1 MRWAK
6 SAPLVVIGL
15 TDLPNSGLAK
25 AHPDHPLAASLRYSS
40 PILLNFNLW
49 KTSNL
54 KDYFVTVEYIDKI
67 IFSCKKNV
75 EEFASCSGI
84 QYVVVMGLPTQIIGL
99 WKVKNA
105 RKNLIWQLLIK
116 ENVKNMWYQNLWR
129 VSNVT
134 ITHKSID
141 AFFSLQKEC
150 IYNISNLKG
159 LEINKKL

>member
-1 MRWAK
+1 M
-6 SAPLVVIGL
+6 SNISNHLLQGM
-15 TDLPNSGLAK
+15 SM
-25 AHPDHPLAASLRYSS
+25 YSS

-54 KDYFVTVEYIDKI
+54 KDYFVSVEYIDKN

-75 EEFASCSGI
+75 EEVALGSGI
-84 QYVVVMGLPTQIIGL
+84 QYVVVMGLPIPTNVI
-99 WKVKNA
+99 WKMKNA

-150 IYNISNLKG
+150 IYNILNLKG
-159 LEINKKL
+159 L